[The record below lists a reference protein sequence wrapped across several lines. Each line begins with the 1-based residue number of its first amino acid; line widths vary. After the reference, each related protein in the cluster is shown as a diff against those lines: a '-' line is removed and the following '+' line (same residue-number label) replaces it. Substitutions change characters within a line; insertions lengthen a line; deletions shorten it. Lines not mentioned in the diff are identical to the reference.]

1 MTYYH
6 EQLLKIKSEIY
17 PHDYLCDQI
26 IQAKLYIDKHYAD
39 NINLHEISQAALFS
53 KFHFIRLFRK
63 NYGRTPYQYLT
74 EVRIA
79 KAKQL
84 LKSDRTISEVCYSV
98 GFTSITSF
106 TGLFKKITG
115 ITPSEFQKKS
125 NIEED

>member
-6 EQLLKIKSEIY
+6 EQLLKIKSEVY

-39 NINLHEISQAALFS
+39 NINLLEISQAAFLS

-74 EVRIA
+74 DVRIS

-84 LKSDRTISEVCYSV
+84 LKSHRTISEVCYSV
-98 GFTSITSF
+98 GFKSITSF

-115 ITPSEFQKKS
+115 TTPSEYQKKQY
-125 NIEED
+125 